1 MTIPAYVI
9 NLPSAS
15 DRRAQMLKHLREHG
29 LQDIRIF
36 TGVLG
41 AALSADERTREYD
54 NVRAQAT
61 YGREFTA
68 GEIGCG
74 LSHLGVYQRMIDA
87 GDNWAVVFEDD
98 CQLRPGFLP
107 VVESLS
113 EWLRSTEP
121 RVVLLSPL
129 RGFLRRGAHHLDA
142 EHQLVA
148 IHRVWGAYAYALNRA
163 AAEALLRANRPLWLM
178 ADDWIRYRK
187 LTGLALH
194 GVDPFQALP
203 NELGAASHLAPER
216 DASRAEAEDGVS
228 TGRLQRRLAKLG
240 RSLKEKL
247 WLKPMYGL
255 QRHQRPRSGF

>member
-15 DRRAQMLKHLREHG
+15 GRRERMLQHLSEHG
-29 LQDIRIF
+29 LRDIWIF

-41 AALSADERTREYD
+41 AALPAPERARQYD
-54 NVRAQAT
+54 SERACAT
-61 YGREFTA
+61 YGRDFTA

-74 LSHLGVYQRMIDA
+74 LSHLGVYQRMLDA
-87 GDNWAVVFEDD
+87 GDDWAVVFEDD

-107 VVESLS
+107 VLESLS
-113 EWLRSTEP
+113 AWLRSNEP
-121 RVVLLSPL
+121 RVVVLSPL
-129 RGFLRRGAHHLDA
+129 RGYLHRGARRLDG
-142 EHQLVA
+142 EHQLVT

-163 AAEALLRANRPLWLM
+163 AANVLLRVNRPLWLM

-187 LTGLALH
+187 HSRIALH

-203 NELGAASHLAPER
+203 NEWGAASHLGPER
-216 DASRAEAEDGVS
+216 DASRAEAEGGAGS
-228 TGRLQRRLAKLG
+228 GRLQRRLTKLG

-247 WLKPMYGL
+247 WLKPVHGL
-255 QRHQRPRSGF
+255 RRHQRPTAGF